1 MKEKK
6 KKIIINEKTQQ
17 ANRIDWVIG
26 FAEGDGCFYVS
37 KSNPRVLRQEFIITQ
52 KDPKVLYKVK
62 QFLGFG
68 RVESHGAYFRYIVG
82 DIQGTKK
89 IIDIFNGNL
98 CLYKTH
104 ARFTRYVETF
114 NLRISLKKYQSLAY
128 QPIHVKEKKQVH
140 FDSAWFS
147 GLIDAEG
154 CFSTVIT
161 AKTKQLRFAIDQKDE
176 KELMERIKIA
186 LGGGSFHV
194 RKTTN
199 FRFQYFHVRPDEQDP
214 LVQYLEKYPL
224 QSEKYIDYVRWKTL
238 RYHFLNGEHLESQSL
253 ERLQGIKES
262 LSRGKQK

>member
-1 MKEKK
+1 M
-6 KKIIINEKTQQ
+6 INEKTKQ
-17 ANRIDWVIG
+17 ASTIDWVIG
-26 FAEGDGCFYVS
+26 FAEGDGSFGVY
-37 KSNPRVLRQEFIITQ
+37 KSNPGVRQEFVITQ

-68 RVESHGAYFRYIVG
+68 RVESHGAYYRYIVG
-82 DIQGTKK
+82 DIEGTKK

-98 CLYKTH
+98 CLNKTH
-104 ARFTRYVETF
+104 ARFTRYVEAF
-114 NLRISLKKYQSLAY
+114 NFRSSLKKYQSLDY

-161 AKTKQLRFAIDQKDE
+161 AKKKTLRFIIDQKDE

-186 LGGGSFHV
+186 LEGGTFYA

-199 FRFQYFHVRPDEQDP
+199 FRFQYSHVRPDEQDP

-224 QSEKYIDYVRWKTL
+224 QSEKSIDYARWKTL
-238 RYHFLNGEHLESQSL
+238 RYHFLNGEHRESQSL
-253 ERLQGIKES
+253 ERLQRLLES
-262 LSRGKQK
+262 LSREKGKLK